1 HFAPGGVLDPADI
14 YVASANGTG
23 NMAGIWGV
31 LATGRDDIIKRLGSL
46 SSTLGI
52 GAFKPHPLL
61 LTMPFPNAR
70 KAAKRLRQWTST
82 ATQT

>member
-1 HFAPGGVLDPADI
+1 IETGAVVDPGDI
-14 YVASANGTG
+14 AVAIANGPG
-23 NMAGIWGV
+23 NKAGFLG
-31 LATGRDDIIKRLGSL
+31 LFATGRDDIIKRLGSL